1 MGRSSSSSS
10 SGSSSD
16 SDGRDRRHRKDK
28 KRKKEKHR
36 KKKSK
41 KEHKEKK
48 RKRTRDDGDRYEI
61 EPRRE
66 TTSFDQNL
74 LGCPQPKPRATD
86 NITRALDRREKEIL
100 AQAKKYLRQQGL
112 APSGVGGVIEAAAA
126 AVSAASKSSTYGAI
140 GNTND
145 AIGVDQGTLSA
156 AQIAAKRV
164 AEARASALEEDALYA
179 RMGGAPREGLLD
191 FRTRGV
197 DSVAL
202 AADGENKG
210 ESAGKKMTPAEAK
223 RARRDAKERL
233 EELAPRA
240 TGRDA
245 LREKRAAVRESNRSF
260 AARKDEDFL
269 GGMTRGDEFGGGGR
283 DEFAQAV
290 AARRRAQER
299 RDARRGVDPV
309 AVAARVGAY
318 QAREAERMSQFQE
331 LVGGFGGERI
341 HIPERR

>member
-1 MGRSSSSSS
+1 MGRSC
-10 SGSSSD
+10 SSSD

-66 TTSFDQNL
+66 TTFFDQNL

-100 AQAKKYLRQQGL
+100 AQAKEYLRQQGL

-140 GNTND
+140 GNDREQQKGTTE
-145 AIGVDQGTLSA
+145 GTLSA

-202 AADGENKG
+202 GADGEMKG
-210 ESAGKKMTPAEAK
+210 ESVGNKMTPAEAK

-290 AARRRAQER
+290 AARRRARER

>member
-1 MGRSSSSSS
+1 MPISYSQR
-10 SGSSSD
+10 
-16 SDGRDRRHRKDK
+16 
-28 KRKKEKHR
+28 
-36 KKKSK
+36 
-41 KEHKEKK
+41 
-48 RKRTRDDGDRYEI
+48 
-61 EPRRE
+61 
-66 TTSFDQNL
+66 
-74 LGCPQPKPRATD
+74 KPRATD

-112 APSGVGGVIEAAAA
+112 APSVACGIEAAAA

-140 GNTND
+140 GNNSVG
-145 AIGVDQGTLSA
+145 GVDEGTPSA
-156 AQIAAKRV
+156 AALAAKRV
-164 AEARASALEEDALYA
+164 AEARASALEEDALHA

-197 DSVAL
+197 DSIAL
-202 AADGENKG
+202 GADGAGGVAKG
-210 ESAGKKMTPAEAK
+210 ENVGKKMTPAEAK

-283 DEFAQAV
+283 DEFKAV
-290 AARRRAQER
+290 LAARRRAQER
-299 RDARRGVDPV
+299 RDARRGVDPA

-318 QAREAERMSQFQE
+318 RAREAERMSQFQE

>member
-1 MGRSSSSSS
+1 M
-10 SGSSSD
+10 
-16 SDGRDRRHRKDK
+16 
-28 KRKKEKHR
+28 
-36 KKKSK
+36 
-41 KEHKEKK
+41 
-48 RKRTRDDGDRYEI
+48 
-61 EPRRE
+61 
-66 TTSFDQNL
+66 
-74 LGCPQPKPRATD
+74 
-86 NITRALDRREKEIL
+86 
-100 AQAKKYLRQQGL
+100 
-112 APSGVGGVIEAAAA
+112 IEAAAA

-145 AIGVDQGTLSA
+145 VIGVDQGTLSA

-202 AADGENKG
+202 GADGEMKG
-210 ESAGKKMTPAEAK
+210 ESVGKKMTPAEAK

>member
-1 MGRSSSSSS
+1 M
-10 SGSSSD
+10 
-16 SDGRDRRHRKDK
+16 
-28 KRKKEKHR
+28 
-36 KKKSK
+36 
-41 KEHKEKK
+41 
-48 RKRTRDDGDRYEI
+48 
-61 EPRRE
+61 
-66 TTSFDQNL
+66 
-74 LGCPQPKPRATD
+74 
-86 NITRALDRREKEIL
+86 
-100 AQAKKYLRQQGL
+100 
-112 APSGVGGVIEAAAA
+112 IEAAAA

-164 AEARASALEEDALYA
+164 AEARASALEEDALHA

-197 DSVAL
+197 DSIAL
-202 AADGENKG
+202 GADGAGGVAKG
-210 ESAGKKMTPAEAK
+210 ENVGKKMTPAEAK

-283 DEFAQAV
+283 DEFAAV
-290 AARRRAQER
+290 LAARRRAQER
-299 RDARRGVDPV
+299 RDARRGVDPA

-318 QAREAERMSQFQE
+318 RAREAERMSQFQE

>member
-1 MGRSSSSSS
+1 M
-10 SGSSSD
+10 
-16 SDGRDRRHRKDK
+16 
-28 KRKKEKHR
+28 
-36 KKKSK
+36 
-41 KEHKEKK
+41 
-48 RKRTRDDGDRYEI
+48 
-61 EPRRE
+61 
-66 TTSFDQNL
+66 
-74 LGCPQPKPRATD
+74 PQPKPRATD
-86 NITRALDRREKEIL
+86 RDCRATRALDRREKEIL

-112 APSGVGGVIEAAAA
+112 APSGAGGIEAAAA
-126 AVSAASKSSTYGAI
+126 AVSAASKSSTHGAN
-140 GNTND
+140 GNN
-145 AIGVDQGTLSA
+145 AIGVDEGPLSA
-156 AQIAAKRV
+156 AALAAKRV

-202 AADGENKG
+202 GSDGAGGAAKGENV
-210 ESAGKKMTPAEAK
+210 GKKMTPAEAK

-283 DEFAQAV
+283 DEYAQAL
-290 AARRRAQER
+290 AARRRARER
-299 RDARRGVDPV
+299 RDARRGVDP
-309 AVAARVGAY
+309 AAMAARVGAY

>member
-41 KEHKEKK
+41 KEQKEKK

-61 EPRRE
+61 EPPRE
-66 TTSFDQNL
+66 TPTTKTSSGAHIIFA
-74 LGCPQPKPRATD
+74 ATD

-112 APSGVGGVIEAAAA
+112 APSGAGGIEAAAA

-145 AIGVDQGTLSA
+145 VGGVDQGTLSA
-156 AQIAAKRV
+156 AALAAKRV

-202 AADGENKG
+202 GADG
-210 ESAGKKMTPAEAK
+210 A
-223 RARRDAKERL
+223 
-233 EELAPRA
+233 
-240 TGRDA
+240 
-245 LREKRAAVRESNRSF
+245 
-260 AARKDEDFL
+260 
-269 GGMTRGDEFGGGGR
+269 
-283 DEFAQAV
+283 
-290 AARRRAQER
+290 
-299 RDARRGVDPV
+299 
-309 AVAARVGAY
+309 
-318 QAREAERMSQFQE
+318 
-331 LVGGFGGERI
+331 GGEG
-341 HIPERR
+341 